1 VSEDSLTAQE
11 AEFEAIVARL
21 RQEVERG
28 EADLEGAP
36 GERYPAR
43 RREADSLWAVS
54 AERPFLSRP
63 GPFGRARGIALR
75 PAKSVLRKM
84 MRWYVEPLAAEQ
96 RRFNA
101 ASLRL
106 ADALSERDDANRS
119 AAEELVGTLAHQ
131 HDELRTRLDAT
142 VEQTRSGE
150 LEERLTRLE
159 RRERPAAAA
168 AASSAAPPPGP
179 AASVPDYFAFESR
192 MRGSTES
199 IRERQRPYVDDFREA
214 APVLD
219 IGCGRGEFLVL
230 LREAGIEV
238 RGVDLDAD
246 MVAYARG
253 EGLDVEQADA
263 AEYLQGLED
272 GSLGGIFAAQLVEHL
287 PAPTLVRLLELAA
300 AKLRPGGVLVA
311 ETINPLS
318 PLALR
323 NYYADLTHAQPLVP
337 ETLELLARQ
346 AGFGSVELRYLNAPE
361 ERLAEPDDPVI
372 AANVSRLNELLFGPL
387 DYAIFARS

>member
-1 VSEDSLTAQE
+1 VSEDGLTAEE

-21 RQEVERG
+21 RKEVERG
-28 EADLEGAP
+28 EADHHGAP
-36 GERYPAR
+36 GDRYPAR
-43 RREADSLWAVS
+43 RREADALWAVS

-63 GPFGRARGIALR
+63 GALGRARGIALA
-75 PAKSVLRKM
+75 PVKSVLRKM
-84 MRWYVEPLAAEQ
+84 MRWYVEPLAADQ

-101 ASLRL
+101 AVLRL
-106 ADALSERDDANRS
+106 ADALSERADADQT
-119 AAEELVGTLAHQ
+119 AAADRLGALGT
-131 HDELRTRLDAT
+131 AT
-142 VEQTRSGE
+142 AGHERRALE

-159 RRERPAAAA
+159 RRDRPVAAAAAPSATTRPAAAM
-168 AASSAAPPPGP
+168 

-199 IRERQRPYVDDFREA
+199 IRERQRSYVDDFNKA
-214 APVLD
+214 SPVLD
-219 IGCGRGEFLVL
+219 LGCGRGEFLVL
-230 LREAGIEV
+230 LREADVEA
-238 RGVDLDAD
+238 RGVDLDPD

-253 EGLDVEQADA
+253 EGVDVEQADA
-263 AEYLQGLED
+263 VEHLQGLKD
-272 GSLGGIFAAQLVEHL
+272 GSLGGIFAAQLVEHV

-300 AKLRPGGVLVA
+300 AKLRPGGLLVA

-346 AGFGSVELRYLNAPE
+346 AGFERVELRYLNEPE
-361 ERLAEPDDPVI
+361 ERLAEPADPVI
-372 AANVSRLNELLFGPL
+372 RANVRRLNELLFGPL
-387 DYAIFARS
+387 DYAILART